1 VHVDATINGCG
12 RGTGS
17 RGSTQCS
24 VVPHAGIPTARTIA
38 RRDQTNR
45 SRCYN
50 RQAGEALRRLAATM
64 GCDKTESLTE
74 AMTDP
79 WPVSRYLDRLR
90 ERRDDLTKRY
100 GIASLGVF
108 GSYIRNEQ
116 REESDLDVLVSFM
129 TVPGLFKVVELQDEL
144 TELLGTSVDLV
155 VRSELKPHIGQR
167 ILAEV
172 VEV

>member
-1 VHVDATINGCG
+1 
-12 RGTGS
+12 
-17 RGSTQCS
+17 
-24 VVPHAGIPTARTIA
+24 
-38 RRDQTNR
+38 
-45 SRCYN
+45 
-50 RQAGEALRRLAATM
+50 M